1 MNYLKNLTDEYNAS
15 NQELLFGP
23 KQIPSDNRLTLSDL
37 LTLLNRK
44 GFHLL
49 AFETAEVKKC
59 FDTYGPF
66 DKSMAMNV
74 LEALVK
80 LKGTKQ
86 HISFY
91 LQKLVDTKQN
101 MKGEQNHD

>member
-1 MNYLKNLTDEYNAS
+1 MNYLKNLVGEYNAS

-23 KQIPSDNRLTLSDL
+23 KQLPSDNRLTLSDL

-49 AFETAEVKKC
+49 AFETAEVKKY

-66 DKSMAMNV
+66 DKNMAVNV

-101 MKGEQNHD
+101 RKGE